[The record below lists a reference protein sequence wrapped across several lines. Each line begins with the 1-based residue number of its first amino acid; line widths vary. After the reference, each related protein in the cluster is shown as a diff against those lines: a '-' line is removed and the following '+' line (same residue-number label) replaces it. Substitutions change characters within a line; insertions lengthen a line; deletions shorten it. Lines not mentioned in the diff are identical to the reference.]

1 MTPAGQEPD
10 DVPSLLERRSDLSA
24 LEEAAARLRADLGGV
39 VCVTGRAGIGKTSL
53 LATWVERERG
63 RGLRIV
69 QATGGEL
76 DHGVALQLARRLLSP
91 LVEDAG
97 SAAPPPAWD
106 ESLRALARQA
116 LSPGAEADPGP
127 TDAVVGLVAGLN
139 LLVASLLGDE
149 PLVLVVDD
157 AHLCD
162 LPSLRWLAGLAER
175 LDRLR
180 ILLVLA
186 LRTDG
191 AYPADALLR
200 RIAELPGSRVI
211 APRPLTSLGIA
222 RLVRAQLGPDADY
235 RFCVA
240 VWQATEGNPLLV
252 GELLRTLAE
261 RGTSPSADQ
270 IDQVTAFRGQI
281 LARTVMARL
290 RGAERPSLQL
300 VTALAVLE
308 DDAPPSVV
316 AALAE
321 LDAVRLVEATREL
334 RRLGALRDGVA
345 LRFAHPLIRSAVT
358 ASVPPEVLVERH
370 AAAARVYHDG
380 GHPPEKAAA
389 HLLNTGPLDV
399 PWAGPVLRR
408 AARVARGRG
417 VPDVAVA
424 YLRRALAEP
433 LGAADRVTVLLE
445 LADCEI
451 FTNPDGAAHHLTQSI
466 ELMADPVDRARAAAL
481 TARALALTGN
491 PQEAM
496 ARLRRAGAE
505 LAGGD
510 PAGASPADP
519 VAQDLLLQ
527 LEAQTI
533 QIGYENVGT
542 LPGMRAQVELSGRRR
557 LAGDTP
563 GEQALLAAL
572 TVHAMA
578 GHRTADETA
587 ALADR
592 AFRAGALL
600 AGPLSTLFPLAA
612 LSFLLCERFE
622 QAEVWLRQMTEA
634 AQRSVSPRLY
644 VIAAYGRAALA
655 LRRGDLADAV
665 QSGRSLLQLGPQV
678 LHYSVQPIV
687 AVVVHGLIERDE
699 LAAAED
705 LVERY
710 RELDAPHA
718 TWDRGPFLYLHA
730 RLLLALG
737 RPMEALP
744 MVLECGRHQ
753 DAAGLTNP
761 AVTPWRSQAGLTHAA
776 LGHRDEAVRLAREEI
791 ALSEHWGTPRT
802 LGISLR
808 RLGVITGGPAGVELT
823 ARAVAE
829 LERCPSPLEL
839 AKGLRDHGLTCLAEG
854 DVETARQSLTRAL
867 GLAEQRGAARVAA
880 ELRDALRRSGA
891 RPRRAKAHPLLT
903 DSELQ
908 VAVRATQGMTN
919 RQIAQE
925 LFVTARTVEIHLT
938 STYRKLGIRGRPQLV
953 EALDLDENRT
963 APAGSGGLAAVSD
976 ADLTERRIPAV
987 PATRTARSRHSR
999 PGRTGQGP
1007 GGDQHL

>member
-10 DVPSLLERRSDLSA
+10 GAPSLLERQSDLSA
-24 LEEAAARLRADLGGV
+24 LEEAAARLRADHGGV

-53 LATWVERERG
+53 LATWIERERG
-63 RGLRIV
+63 RDLRIV

-97 SAAPPPAWD
+97 SSAPPAWD

-116 LSPGAEADPGP
+116 LSPAAEADPGP

-162 LPSLRWLAGLAER
+162 LPSLGWLAGLAER

-191 AYPADALLR
+191 AYPTDALLR
-200 RIAELPGSRVI
+200 RIADLPGSHVI

-270 IDQVTAFRGQI
+270 IDQVAAFRGQI

-290 RGAERPSLQL
+290 RGAERTSLQL

-308 DDAPPSVV
+308 DDAPPPVV
-316 AALAE
+316 AALAG
-321 LDAVRLVEATREL
+321 LDAVQLVEATREL

-358 ASVPPEVLVERH
+358 ASVPPEELVERH
-370 AAAARVYHDG
+370 AAAAGVYHDG

-433 LGAADRVTVLLE
+433 LGAADRVTVLLD

-451 FTNPDGAAHHLTQSI
+451 FTNPDGAAHHLTQGI

-505 LAGGD
+505 LAGTG
-510 PAGASPADP
+510 GSPADP

-557 LAGDTP
+557 LSGDTP

-578 GHRTADETA
+578 GHRTADDTA
-587 ALADR
+587 QLADR

-634 AQRSVSPRLY
+634 AQRSISPRLY

-705 LVERY
+705 LVDRY

-761 AVTPWRSQAGLTHAA
+761 AITPWRSQAGLTHAA
-776 LGHRDEAVRLAREEI
+776 LGHHDEAVRLAREEI

-808 RLGVITGGPAGVELT
+808 RLGVLTGGAAGVELT

-854 DVETARQSLTRAL
+854 DLETARHSLARAL

-880 ELRDALRRSGA
+880 EIREALRRSGA

-908 VAVRATQGMTN
+908 VAVRAGQGMTN

-963 APAGSGGLAAVSD
+963 ASVGPAGIAAGSD
-976 ADLTERRIPAV
+976 ADTTEGRRPAV

-999 PGRTGQGP
+999 PGRPGGQGS